1 MSSRREIREAAIQF
15 LYCND
20 LEEGAPADEA
30 SDAFWELLLESDFAK
45 LTKASVKSV
54 LHLNQ
59 GRQKRY
65 IKLVEKAPELESLIA
80 ADPVAKKLGRAL
92 SAMIKSENKWQALID
107 SMARIYK
114 PQNEEVQTDLA
125 DILQE
130 IYLLNNTITDQ
141 RKAWDIQLAD
151 YPHFK
156 QRAESINASIAAL
169 QRVSDRIKMVQNP
182 TLFPSHSDVAHLV
195 STADK
200 MQSMRASVDGKVQ
213 LVTTNKVKIDEII
226 RTVVEN
232 YVPERINPVDR
243 AILRL
248 GAAEIMFDK
257 EMPAAVAINEAVEI
271 SQKFSS
277 TDSSKFIN
285 GILDKISNISAQIT
299 PETSPNQT
307 SEPKS

>member
-1 MSSRREIREAAIQF
+1 MTRREIREAAIQF

-65 IKLVEKAPELESLIA
+65 VKLVEKATELESMIA
-80 ADPVAKKLGRAL
+80 ADPDAKKLGRAL
-92 SAMIKSENKWQALID
+92 SAVIKSENKWQSLID
-107 SMARIYK
+107 SMGRFYK
-114 PQNEEVQTDLA
+114 PQNEEIQTDLA
-125 DILQE
+125 DILRE
-130 IYLLNNTITDQ
+130 IYMLNNTITEQ
-141 RKAWDIQLAD
+141 RMAWEIQLAD

-156 QRAESINASIAAL
+156 QRAESVNASMSAL
-169 QRVSDRIKMVQNP
+169 QRVSDRIKMVQKP

-195 STADK
+195 ATAEK
-200 MQSMRASVDGKVQ
+200 MQSMRVSVDQKVQ
-213 LVTTNKVKIDEII
+213 LVITNKEKIDEMIDS
-226 RTVVEN
+226 VVEN

-243 AILRL
+243 AILRM
-248 GAAEIMFDK
+248 GVAEILFDK
-257 EMPAAVAINEAVEI
+257 EIPTPVAINEAVEI
-271 SQKFSS
+271 AQKFSS

-285 GILDKISNISAQIT
+285 GILDKVSKNTAQSNL
-299 PETSPNQT
+299 ETSPQ
-307 SEPKS
+307 SEA

>member
-1 MSSRREIREAAIQF
+1 MTSRREIREAAIQF

-65 IKLVEKAPELESLIA
+65 IKLVENAPELESFIT
-80 ADPVAKKLGRAL
+80 ADPDAKKLGRAL
-92 SAMIKSENKWQALID
+92 SAIIKSENKWQALID
-107 SMARIYK
+107 SMARFYK
-114 PQNEEVQTDLA
+114 PQNEEIQTDLA

-141 RKAWDIQLAD
+141 RKAWDLQLAD

-156 QRAESINASIAAL
+156 QKSESVNASILAL

-182 TLFPSHSDVAHLV
+182 TLFPTHSDVAHLV

-200 MQSMRASVDGKVQ
+200 MQSMRVSVDEKVQ
-213 LVTTNKVKIDEII
+213 LVTKNKEKIDEMI

-257 EMPAAVAINEAVEI
+257 EMPAPVAINEAIEI
-271 SQKFSS
+271 SQKFAS

-285 GILDKISNISAQIT
+285 GILDKISKTIAQLT
-299 PETSPNQT
+299 PEENLKITSQP
-307 SEPKS
+307 EG

>member
-65 IKLVEKAPELESLIA
+65 VKLVEKAPELESMIA
-80 ADPVAKKLGRAL
+80 ADPDAKKLGRAL
-92 SAMIKSENKWQALID
+92 GAIIKSENKWQALID
-107 SMARIYK
+107 SMGRIYK
-114 PQNEEVQTDLA
+114 PQNEEIQTDLA
-125 DILQE
+125 DILRE

-156 QRAESINASIAAL
+156 QRSESVNASIAAL

-200 MQSMRASVDGKVQ
+200 MQSMRVSVDEKVQ
-213 LVTTNKVKIDEII
+213 LVTANKEKIDEMI

-257 EMPAAVAINEAVEI
+257 DLPAPVTINEAVEI
-271 SQKFSS
+271 SQKFAS

-285 GILDKISNISAQIT
+285 GILDKISKTTAQIT
-299 PETSPNQT
+299 PATTPEQT
-307 SEPKS
+307 SQSEA